1 MLHKWTRKD
10 VAYLKKVYPDTPNI
24 EIAEHLGV
32 SIGALGIKALRLHL
46 RKSEQRK
53 RAANNANSQKGIRS
67 RIRALKVD
75 RWRWRTGQEQKTR
88 RRFVSESMRHL
99 TVLRSNFIYRAK
111 QKAYIYRAD
120 TPDTLYYT
128 ADTQRSQMM
137 ENHIHNYNIQKLLF
151 YETQDTIGNIT
162 GA

>member
-10 VAYLKKVYPDTPNI
+10 IAYLKKVYPDMPNI

-32 SIGALGIKALRLHL
+32 SRRALEIKALRLGL
-46 RKSEQRK
+46 RKSEERR
-53 RAANNANSQKGIRS
+53 RAANSANSQKGIRP
-67 RIRALKVD
+67 RVRALKVD

-99 TVLRSNFIYRAK
+99 TVLRCHFIHRAR
-111 QKAYIYRAD
+111 QKAYIYRAA

-128 ADTQRSQMM
+128 ADTQRSQIM
-137 ENHIHNYNIQKLLF
+137 EEHIHNYNIQKLLF
-151 YETQDTIGNIT
+151 YEAQDTIGNVG

>member
-10 VAYLKKVYPDTPNI
+10 IAYLKKVYPDMPNI

-32 SIGALGIKALRLHL
+32 SRRALEIKASKLGL
-46 RKSEQRK
+46 RKSEERR
-53 RAANNANSQKGIRS
+53 RAANTANSQKGIGPRV
-67 RIRALKVD
+67 RALKVD

-88 RRFVSESMRHL
+88 RRFVSERMRYL
-99 TVLRSNFIYRAK
+99 AVLRGNFIHRAR

-128 ADTQRSQMM
+128 VDTQRSQIM
-137 ENHIHNYNIQKLLF
+137 EEHIHNYNIHKLLF
-151 YETQDTIGNIT
+151 YEAQDTIGNVG